1 MTKGLYT
8 LVFGLALLLSGPAD
22 IGPSPAAAQSC
33 YSTEQAR
40 ASVQSRQVQP
50 LSNLIPQIQAVA
62 PGQIVSSQL
71 CLVDSRLIYMVSV
84 LVGGV
89 VRLVQV
95 DALTG
100 GVL

>member
-1 MTKGLYT
+1 MNKGLLT
-8 LVFGLALLLSGPAD
+8 LLVELALLAAGPAD
-22 IGPSPAAAQSC
+22 FGPSPAAAQTC

-50 LSNLIPQIQAVA
+50 LSSLIAQVQAVA

-71 CLVDSRLIYMVSV
+71 CLVNGRFVYMVSV
-84 LVGGV
+84 LVGGA

-95 DALTG
+95 DAVSG